1 VERRRTMKRWFLNF
15 AAVLAAGLL
24 AGIALGEMIQVQVQK
39 GNPVEPGYAA
49 KVAAVLDAGTSGVDW
64 VQPTWQVQEEIVHY
78 VTGST
83 TNSVTNWIRVAGP
96 TGTNALAEG
105 DYVLPGDVFSTDGT
119 NVIDVIL
126 EF

>member
-1 VERRRTMKRWFLNF
+1 MVFEFRGG
-15 AAVLAAGLL
+15 AGGGS
-24 AGIALGEMIQVQVQK
+24 AGGDRPGRDDPGASAK

>member
-1 VERRRTMKRWFLNF
+1 MKRWFLNF

-39 GNPVEPGYAA
+39 GNPVKPGYAA
-49 KVAAVLDAGTSGVDW
+49 KVAAVLDAGTNGVDW
-64 VQPTWQVQEEIVHY
+64 VQPIWQVQEEIVHY
-78 VTGST
+78 VTGSV

-96 TGTNALAEG
+96 TATNALAEG

-119 NVIDVIL
+119 NVVDVIL